1 MIIPT
6 LPAPAASV
14 LPRRAEAGL
23 RQIGEIGPVSA
34 VSQQSRHPGR
44 PPVEH
49 VEEGDVVGNPS
60 SFSETRRHNNEYAWR
75 AGSNVSHVQ
84 RAIAEYRSLSAMERS
99 RTGAYRWIDDY
110 A

>member
-1 MIIPT
+1 MITPA
-6 LPAPAASV
+6 LPAPT

-23 RQIGEIGPVSA
+23 RQISGAGPA
-34 VSQQSRHPGR
+34 RAAARQSYPPGR

-49 VEEGDVVGNPS
+49 IVEGDVVENS
-60 SFSETRRHNNEYAWR
+60 ASFSSAGRYSYEYAWKVN
-75 AGSNVSHVQ
+75 GNVAHAQ
-84 RAIAEYRSLSAMERS
+84 RAIAAYQSLSIMERG

>member
-1 MIIPT
+1 MIIPAS
-6 LPAPAASV
+6 PAPAASV

-23 RQIGEIGPVSA
+23 RQVGEIGPVSA
-34 VSQQSRHPGR
+34 ISQQSRHSGR

-49 VEEGDVVGNPS
+49 VAEGDVMGNS
-60 SFSETRRHNNEYAWR
+60 ASFSKASRYSNEYTSGASGN
-75 AGSNVSHVQ
+75 AAHVQ
-84 RAIAEYRSLSAMERS
+84 RAIAAYQSLSAMERG